1 MIQIVGSTKALAS
14 IAALT
19 VERDGDIRKAS
30 LAALATAYKIL
41 GGSLSSC
48 SAIWSRYLRLRDFES
63 CPLTLLVNNAGQ
75 VYVTSVRS

>member
-1 MIQIVGSTKALAS
+1 MQIVGPTKALQS

-41 GGSLSSC
+41 GAL
-48 SAIWSRYLRLRDFES
+48 
-63 CPLTLLVNNAGQ
+63 
-75 VYVTSVRS
+75 

>member
-1 MIQIVGSTKALAS
+1 MGSTKALAS

-41 GGSLSSC
+41 GGSLSC
-48 SAIWSRYLRLRDFES
+48 YLTLWSRYLRLRDFES
-63 CPLTLLVNNAGQ
+63 CPFILFLNNAGQ
-75 VYVTSVRS
+75 VCVTSVRS